1 MARALWKGTL
11 SFGLVNIPVELHTA
25 VRENRPSF
33 RLLRASD
40 KSRIRF
46 QRVAEKDDEVVEWD
60 DIVKGYEYEKGRYIV
75 LTREDLAAAAAK
87 KDRVIQVVDFVE
99 SQEID
104 DRYFEKPYYLLP
116 GQGGAKAYALF
127 REAMGRA
134 GRTGIARFVLRD
146 KEHLAAIE
154 TIGEAIV
161 LTTLRFREEL
171 VKLEE
176 YDFPPARGLSERDLK
191 LAGRLIQEFSGTW
204 DPDQYTDEYRKHIM
218 QVINAKRKKQEPRI
232 RVAGEKH
239 SAEVVDLMERLRQS
253 LGATGG
259 ERDRPAAASR
269 TRAAARPKPRTKARR
284 RKAA

>member
-11 SFGLVNIPVELHTA
+11 SFGLVNIPIELHTA

-46 QRVAEKDDEVVEWD
+46 QRVAEKDDEVVDWG
-60 DIVKGYEYEKGRYIV
+60 DIVKGYEYEKGRYII
-75 LTREDLAAAAAK
+75 LTREDLATAAAK

-116 GQGGAKAYALF
+116 GQGAAKAYALF

-146 KEHLAAIE
+146 KEHLAAVE

-171 VKLEE
+171 VRLEE
-176 YDFPPARGLSERDLK
+176 YDFPPARGVSERDLK
-191 LAGRLIQEFSGTW
+191 LAGRLIQEFSGKW
-204 DPDQYTDEYRKHIM
+204 DPDQYTDEYRKHIL
-218 QVINAKRKKQEPRI
+218 QVINAKRKKQEPRV
-232 RVAGEKH
+232 RVAEEKH
-239 SAEVVDLMERLRQS
+239 SADVVDLMERLRQS
-253 LGATGG
+253 LGATRG
-259 ERDRPAAASR
+259 ERAPSARR
-269 TRAAARPKPRTKARR
+269 TRSTAKAKAKPRNKGRR
-284 RKAA
+284 STAA

>member
-87 KDRVIQVVDFVE
+87 KDRMIQIVDFVE

-116 GQGGAKAYALF
+116 GDGGAKAYALF

-134 GRTGIARFVLRD
+134 QRTGIARFVLRD

-176 YDFPPARGLSERDLK
+176 YDFPPVRGVSERDLK
-191 LAGRLIQEFSGTW
+191 LAGRLIQEFSGRW

-232 RVAGEKH
+232 RVAEEKH

-253 LGATGG
+253 LGTAGS
-259 ERDRPAAASR
+259 ERRSAAPKRPRTAAKSKARAKGRRS
-269 TRAAARPKPRTKARR
+269 RAA
-284 RKAA
+284 